1 VPDQHNSP
9 DPGEFFP
16 QNVDGLPDVQPSR
29 AVALDDGE
37 AFVLRI
43 GPVRK
48 NIAGNHVRMLAYN
61 GSIPGPLL
69 RVQQGTTVTVE
80 VANDA
85 DLDQTIHWHG
95 LRLENRFD
103 GVPHQTQE
111 PIVTGGRFTYELQFP
126 DPGLYWY
133 HPHIREDYSQEMGL
147 YGQIIV
153 EPTDPEYWPRVN
165 REIALTLD
173 DVLLEN
179 DHIPAFRRSGPTH
192 TMMGRFGTVLLVAGE
207 TDPSYEVTQGE
218 VVRLLL
224 TNTANTRVFNVVLPG
239 AELKLVGGDS
249 GRHEHEEMIDSVI
262 VSPSERAIVDVL
274 FNRPGTAVLK
284 HRTPQDTYPLAT
296 FHVHAGFASPSHSGA
311 YHELRSDPSLLAE
324 REALAGYRDRAPD
337 KTLQFVGEMHMSD
350 VHMGSM
356 EHHDHAMSGTND
368 HAMGDHGMEHAH
380 HADPGDDGIE
390 WEDTMAEMNV
400 ASDLS
405 NMTWKIVDAATG
417 MANDEI
423 FWRLRVGDRV
433 KICLDN
439 SVPSDHPMHHPF
451 HIHGGGR
458 FLVLDRDGVPE
469 SNLVWKDTVLV
480 RAGEVVN
487 IVFDV
492 TNPGR
497 WMAHCHIAEHSESGM
512 MFNFEVDAATRPE

>member
-1 VPDQHNSP
+1 VPDQHNGP

-16 QNVDGLPDVQPSR
+16 QDVDGLSDAQPSR
-29 AVALDDGE
+29 AVALADGE

-48 NIAGNHVRMLAYN
+48 NIAGTHVRMLAYN

-80 VANDA
+80 VTNDA

-95 LRLENRFD
+95 LRLDNRFD

-111 PIVTGGRFTYELQFP
+111 PIATGGRFRYELQFP

-133 HPHIREDYSQEMGL
+133 HPHIREDYSQELGL

-153 EPTDPEYWPRVN
+153 EPTEPEYWPRVN

-179 DHIPAFRRSGPTH
+179 DHIPVFRRSGPTH
-192 TMMGRFGTVLLVAGE
+192 TMMGRFGNVLLVAGE
-207 TDPSYEVTQGE
+207 TDPSCEVTQGE

-249 GRHEHEEMIDSVI
+249 GRYEHEEMIDSVI

-296 FHVHAGFASPSHSGA
+296 FHVHSGFASPSHSDA
-311 YHELRSDPSLLAE
+311 YHELRSDQSLLAE
-324 REALAGYRDRAPD
+324 RDALAGYRDRTPD

-350 VHMGSM
+350 MHMGSM
-356 EHHDHAMSGTND
+356 EHHDHSMSGTND
-368 HAMGDHGMEHAH
+368 HGMGDHGMEDDH

-405 NMTWKIVDAATG
+405 NMTWKIIDAATG

-439 SVPSDHPMHHPF
+439 SVASDHPMHHPF
-451 HIHGGGR
+451 HIHGAGR
-458 FLVLDRDGVPE
+458 FLVLDRDGMPE